1 MSRESGCRGHA
12 ATEQAHDYFYRST
25 GWTNRPNGWLQQM
38 PLFLS
43 TSSARLDC
51 ALLGFGLYLLQMST
65 TSAWFGLFW
74 QASERPM
81 TSIVCDKMQIGDIP
95 AAEL

>member
-1 MSRESGCRGHA
+1 MVVEVMQQQNRLMIIFIDLLGRQIDQMGGYNKCL
-12 ATEQAHDYFYRST
+12 FST
-25 GWTNRPNGWLQQM
+25 
-38 PLFLS
+38 S

-51 ALLGFGLYLLQMST
+51 ALLGFGLSLLQMSI
-65 TSAWFGLFW
+65 TSAWFSLFW